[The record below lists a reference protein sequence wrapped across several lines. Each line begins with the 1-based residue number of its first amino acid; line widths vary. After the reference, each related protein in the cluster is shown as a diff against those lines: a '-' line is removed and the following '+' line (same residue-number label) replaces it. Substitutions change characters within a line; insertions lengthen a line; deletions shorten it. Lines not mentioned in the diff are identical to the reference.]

1 MINHFYSSRAFS
13 LPKYFFSKHIDQLK
27 TLNEVDRLNGLFD
40 HNRYLKRNRVFTFS
54 LGSVALDFDGTPVDV
69 AYQVIIHS
77 SDNLVIIA
85 KCAAQVPL
93 TVKDI
98 ERIRTNWIPREELF
112 SLNGKNV
119 NIRHVLN
126 LGFFLFFAKVKEQEV
141 SVEDFFALTERDTG
155 AQGDPDIGTIEKVYD
170 HFKLSKDYFYIPSMY
185 GTTFLL
191 EDDDWRAL
199 ASSEGQR
206 FSCGIRAE
214 VHRNYAYFI
223 THVQS
228 QNYCYQVAFFNL
240 LKHLKNR
247 ISSEISV
254 MLDDIG
260 STSKSDYPGLLDKST
275 TLQRELTVN
284 YDEFNNMNIWHN
296 EDMLEFSW
304 YIRSSAGW
312 GLEREFEETHNKL
325 RDFVDLTTEM
335 SKGKFQSFMDTIS
348 LLVGV
353 LGVFAFFDL
362 VQILNDEPYKNIHW
376 VISFSVIIFLL
387 PLFLI
392 FLAKKSKSF
401 MRFINRFL

>member
-1 MINHFYSSRAFS
+1 MIKHFYSSRAFS
-13 LPKYFFSKHIDQLK
+13 LPKYFFSKHLDQLK
-27 TLNEVDRLNGLFD
+27 TLNEVERLDGLFD
-40 HNRYLKRNRVFTFS
+40 HNRYLKRNRIFTFS
-54 LGSVALDFDGTPVDV
+54 LGTIALEFGETSVDV
-69 AYQVIIHS
+69 AYQVMIHS

-85 KCAAQVPL
+85 QCAAKDPL
-93 TVKDI
+93 TGKDI
-98 ERIRTNWIPREELF
+98 EKIRTNWIPREEIF
-112 SLNGKNV
+112 SLKGKGI

-141 SVEDFFALTERDTG
+141 SVDDFFELKELDSG
-155 AQGDPDIGTIEKVYD
+155 KYNDPDIGTVEKVYS
-170 HFKLSKDYFYIPSMY
+170 HFKLSKDYFFIPSMY

-191 EDDDWRAL
+191 EDEDWRSL
-199 ASSEGQR
+199 ASSQGQR
-206 FSCGIRAE
+206 LSCGIKVE

-223 THVQS
+223 THAQS
-228 QNYCYQVAFFNL
+228 QDYCYQLAFFNL

-247 ISSEISV
+247 IGSEISL

-260 STSKSDYPGLLDKST
+260 SASKSDYPGLLDKST

-296 EDMLEFSW
+296 ESILEFSW
-304 YIRSSAGW
+304 HIRSSGGW

-362 VQILNDEPYKNIHW
+362 VQILNDEPYKHIHW
-376 VISFSVIIFLL
+376 VISFSVIIVLL